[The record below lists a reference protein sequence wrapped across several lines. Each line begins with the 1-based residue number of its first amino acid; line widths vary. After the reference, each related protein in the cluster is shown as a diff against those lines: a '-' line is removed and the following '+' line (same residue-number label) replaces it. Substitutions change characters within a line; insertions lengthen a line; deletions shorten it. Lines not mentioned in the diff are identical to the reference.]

1 VVGAEFL
8 REWVLHDVVR
18 LGPLSD
24 VVGEVA
30 AELAEVAARCDGLL
44 DPLLVRHAVASAV
57 RGAGGLDAVAA
68 EFAALGNHLWGPR
81 PPPRPH
87 GCTARPDGR
96 ARPSRRQLG
105 QTGYARAARACVPRA
120 RPSLHACAAHPRERE
135 VAGLAARGMSD
146 RDIAARL
153 QVSVRTVHSHLHRTY
168 HKLGISDRT
177 ELTRL
182 LCRLWDR
189 SGVSAGAASSGV
201 SLCSGMSLGG
211 SWRAPAAC

>member
-18 LGPLSD
+18 LGPLSG

-30 AELAEVAARCDGLL
+30 AELAGVAARCDGLL
-44 DPLLVRHAVASAV
+44 VALLVRHAVASAG
-57 RGAGGLDAVAA
+57 RGTGGLDAVAA
-68 EFAALGNHLWGPR
+68 VFAALGYHLWGPR

-105 QTGYARAARACVPRA
+105 QTGYARAARAFVPRA
-120 RPSLHACAAHPRERE
+120 RQASTPALLTHGERE
-135 VAGLAARGMSD
+135 VAGLTARGMSD

-153 QVSVRTVHSHLHRTY
+153 QVSVRTVR
-168 HKLGISDRT
+168 D
-177 ELTRL
+177 
-182 LCRLWDR
+182 
-189 SGVSAGAASSGV
+189 VSAPGSPGADLVVVQAGFV
-201 SLCSGMSLGG
+201 LRGLVALLDRPPGPGDAHQLAQRCGN
-211 SWRAPAAC
+211 RAAQW